1 VLKIWG
7 RTNSVNVKKALWCA
21 EELGL
26 RYERVDAGREHGVVD
41 TPEYRK
47 LNPNGLVPTIE
58 DDGFVHWES
67 HAIVRYLAAK
77 YGAGSLWPD
86 DLRVR
91 AEADR
96 WMDWVVST
104 LNPAMRAA
112 FWGLVRTPAAERD
125 AKGIAE
131 SVVRSSEV
139 LALADA
145 ALAHRLHIAGGTFTM
160 GDIPLGCHFYNWM
173 LLPIERRP
181 LPHLEAW
188 YQRLTQRA
196 AYRKIVMLPLS

>member
-1 VLKIWG
+1 MLRIWG

-26 RYERVDAGREHGVVD
+26 AYERRDAGGKHGVVD
-41 TPEYRK
+41 TPEYRA

-58 DDGFVHWES
+58 DEGFVHWES

-96 WMDWVVST
+96 WMDWVVSR
-104 LNPAMRAA
+104 LNPTMRVA
-112 FWGLVRTPAAERD
+112 FWGLVRTPPAERD
-125 AKGIAE
+125 EKAIAE
-131 SVVRSSEV
+131 SIARSGELLV
-139 LALADA
+139 MLDA
-145 ALAHRLHIAGGTFTM
+145 ALASRPFIAGEALTM
-160 GDIPLGCHFYNWM
+160 GDIPLGCHIYNWM
-173 LLPIERRP
+173 MLPIERRP
-181 LPHLEAW
+181 LPHLQAW
-188 YQRLTQRA
+188 YERLTKRA
-196 AYRKIVMLPLS
+196 GYRKVVMLPLS